1 MGEVRDKKC
10 LLLAASMIKS
20 STAPDNFFNDVP
32 LPNARIEQKEGCRIL
47 TKVQR
52 RKLHTIHTIFCL
64 YTLFEQN
71 RVLEERLRNIYSAEV
86 RYSR

>member
-32 LPNARIEQKEGCRIL
+32 LPNARIGQNEGCRIL
-47 TKVQR
+47 TKVP
-52 RKLHTIHTIFCL
+52 
-64 YTLFEQN
+64 
-71 RVLEERLRNIYSAEV
+71 
-86 RYSR
+86 